1 MVNWF
6 KYSQIK
12 EAIAREGRKEI
23 FVSFDLTKTFILKL
37 SHLCVELW
45 CFVIIITADTLV
57 TK

>member
-12 EAIAREGRKEI
+12 EAIAREGRNEI
-23 FVSFDLTKTFILKL
+23 FVSFDLTKAFILKL
-37 SHLCVELW
+37 SRLCIKLW
-45 CFVIIITADTLV
+45 CLVIINTADTLV